1 MVVLA
6 LEKKLVF
13 FTLLEESKFITLL
26 FSYNVVDQH

>member
-13 FTLLEESKFITLL
+13 FTLLGESKFITLL